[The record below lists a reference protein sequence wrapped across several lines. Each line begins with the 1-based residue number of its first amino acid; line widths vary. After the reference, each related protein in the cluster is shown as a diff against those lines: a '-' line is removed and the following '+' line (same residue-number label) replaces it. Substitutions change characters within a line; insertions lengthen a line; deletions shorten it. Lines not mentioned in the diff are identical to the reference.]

1 MAEII
6 TRTRSISTFSLS
18 LLYLGNLFLKSEL
31 VNDLCFVLMVAVML
45 LSLPAITGISRVIGY
60 ASLGLSAVLF
70 ILYQAP
76 LGIWK
81 QALMGN
87 LYLVALFTMVPILS
101 IPIRHGGYYPALQSF
116 FRKYVYTN
124 RRYYVMVSFT
134 SAFVGVLVN
143 LAVVPLVYQIV
154 QASEI
159 SRNKKLMSSA
169 ISRGFATCAIWAPT
183 TAAVA
188 LVIQVSGADW
198 GRFAPFG
205 ILCGVISGVIGYTMT
220 RFKRSETGALE
231 EIEAEVAAFGDQ
243 GRSTENLNKP
253 SIDPSSDYSE
263 GSSNLNKIIE
273 LGAFSVILIVAV
285 AVISVVTG
293 IQTVIVV
300 SMAALTFPFLW
311 LGLIGRL
318 PVLIHEIKTSY
329 FRNRLTKLSNE
340 IVLFVG
346 AGMFANSITF
356 SKLGLYIPLVLS
368 RLVGDSA
375 FLLAVAVI
383 FGIVVLSA
391 IGVHPIIPI
400 TIIGGTIQGSDF
412 GVTSTYMALLLG
424 ISWSMGIT
432 LSPTSATVIT
442 LSGVSARSPVEVGL
456 IWNGLYVLVTSGALI
471 FVITGLRMMGL
482 V

>member
-1 MAEII
+1 MTEII
-6 TRTRSISTFSLS
+6 TRTRSLSTFGLS
-18 LLYLGNLFLKSEL
+18 LLYLSNLFLKSEL
-31 VNDLCFVLMVAVML
+31 VNELCFVLMIAVML
-45 LSLPAITGISRVIGY
+45 LSLPAISGISRVIGY

-70 ILYQAP
+70 LLYRAP
-76 LGIWK
+76 LSVWK
-81 QALMGN
+81 QALTGN

-101 IPIRHGGYYPALQSF
+101 IPIRHGGYYPALQDF
-116 FRKYVYTN
+116 FRRYVYTN

-188 LVIQVSGADW
+188 LVIQVSGANW
-198 GRFAPFG
+198 GRFAPLG
-205 ILCGVISGVIGYTMT
+205 ILCGVISGIIGYAMT
-220 RFKRSETGALE
+220 KFKENESGALKHVLPE
-231 EIEAEVAAFGDQ
+231 DTKAHLMDH
-243 GRSTENLNKP
+243 SMDHSMDHL
-253 SIDPSSDYSE
+253 E
-263 GSSNLNKIIE
+263 GGSKLNKIIE
-273 LGAFSVILIVAV
+273 LGAFSVVLIAAI

-311 LGLIGRL
+311 MGLIGRL
-318 PVLIHEIKTSY
+318 PVLIHDIKTSY
-329 FRNRLTKLSNE
+329 FKNRLTKLSNE

-346 AGMFANSITF
+346 AGMLASSITF
-356 SKLGLYIPLVLS
+356 SELGNYIPVALS

-375 FLLAVAVI
+375 FLLAVVVV

-391 IGVHPIIPI
+391 LGVHPIIPI

-412 GVTSTYMALLLG
+412 GVTSTYIALLLG

-442 LSGVSARSPVEVGL
+442 LSGVSSRSPLQVGL
-456 IWNGLYVLVTSGALI
+456 EWNGLYVLVTSSVLI
-471 FVITGLRMMGL
+471 VVITGLRMVGW